1 MNILK
6 LKNSLTNEISLIELN
21 PKKELKMYLCGP
33 TVYDHVHIGNMR
45 PSLIFDIIVR
55 LLEKEKIP
63 FKYIQNIT
71 DIDDKIIKRAKNEG
85 KSEEN
90 ISAYYKNSYL
100 ENFKNLNLKM
110 PTVFPTVTSSIK
122 DIINLIENLVK
133 NDNAYILKDNVLF
146 NIEKNLNEY
155 GKLSKQNLKNLS
167 WEEGRKINKTEKK
180 NEKDF
185 VLWKKTEEGI
195 NWETS
200 WFKGRP
206 GWHTE
211 CTTLIEKFFLK
222 KTIDIHAGGKDLIF
236 PHHENERIQFLAL
249 NKKELS
255 KVWIHFGHVTMKNEK
270 MSKSLGNFL
279 SAKDFIEKYGPNTLR
294 YLILNSKYKEDI
306 EIDESIIKQSTSQIR
321 KIENVL
327 KKVNLFLHLNNLKN
341 KSIENHERKEE
352 ILDSILNNLETTKT
366 LFILEETITFINK
379 EIDKKIK
386 NKEILNKKIN
396 DLFLIIDLMGFNFNL
411 KEYDQEI
418 IEKIE
423 NWKNMIEKKEFK
435 KADEIR
441 NFLQEKEII

>member
-1 MNILK
+1 MKILK
-6 LKNSLTNEISLIELN
+6 LKNSLTNEINSIELN
-21 PKKELKMYLCGP
+21 QKKELKMYLCGP

-45 PSLIFDIIVR
+45 PSIMFDIIIR
-55 LLEKEKIP
+55 LLEKENVTYR
-63 FKYIQNIT
+63 YIQNIT
-71 DIDDKIIKRAKNEG
+71 DIDDKIIKKAENEG
-85 KSEEN
+85 KNEEN
-90 ISAYYKNSYL
+90 ISLYYKNSYL
-100 ENFKNLNLKM
+100 ENFKNLNLKL
-110 PTVFPTVTSSIK
+110 PTKFPTVTSSIK
-122 DIINLIENLVK
+122 DIINLIENLIK
-133 NDNAYILKDNVLF
+133 SENAYVLGNNILF
-146 NIEKNLNEY
+146 NIEKNSNEY
-155 GKLSKQNLKNLS
+155 GKLSKQNLENLS

-195 NWETS
+195 NWETP

-211 CTTLIEKFFLK
+211 CTTLIEKYFSK
-222 KTIDIHAGGKDLIF
+222 ETIDIHAGGKDLIF

-255 KVWIHFGHVTMKNEK
+255 KIWIHFGHVTMKNEK

-279 SAKDFIEKYGPNTLR
+279 SAKEFIEKYGANVLR
-294 YLILNSKYKEDI
+294 HLILNSKYKEDI

-327 KKVNLFLHLNNLKN
+327 KKVNLFLHFNDLKIDSL
-341 KSIENHERKEE
+341 KKYERKEE
-352 ILDSILNNLETTKT
+352 ILDSLLNNLETTKT
-366 LFILEETITFINK
+366 LFIFEETITFINK

-386 NKEILNKKIN
+386 NEEKLNKKIN

-411 KEYDQEI
+411 KKYDQEI

-423 NWKNMIEKKEFK
+423 TWKKMIEEKEFK

-441 NFLQEKEII
+441 KFLQEKEII